1 MTSSAAKQESPLKGR
16 SCTAAC
22 ALARHA
28 HLIFTESRCG
38 QAGLYGPAH
47 SADRSCCPAGGPCPG
62 RGHDPR
68 HRIRR
73 ARAETGPRS
82 GTAGRS
88 GGCAPPHLYRRRRRH
103 LYGGDD
109 RGAGHPRRSGRMPA
123 LRQRQR
129 LSAHLRHKGR
139 VCGPGRAAGRRGS
152 DHRPAPDEPGSVRH
166 HLRGGP
172 GRSGGLWYPEIPAHP
187 AVRRRGASWLQRKT
201 KKKTPEIPERF
212 ALILQKIKYVLLFGI
227 ICLCFLQKEN
237 LLNEN
242 SPWTIFSL
250 LRAGNFSAVSN
261 LCAILLL
268 VIIVA
273 GMAVKERFFCQFLCP
288 MGAVFSLLPQF
299 PFFRL
304 RRGRSCL
311 NGCQAC
317 RKNCPVSIKLQENPL
332 RDGECISCLKCTMIC
347 PKQNI
352 HYLPKI
358 RKNKKDE
365 KK

>member
-1 MTSSAAKQESPLKGR
+1 MKKIKKLQW
-16 SCTAAC
+16 
-22 ALARHA
+22 
-28 HLIFTESRCG
+28 I
-38 QAGLYGPAH
+38 
-47 SADRSCCPAGGPCPG
+47 
-62 RGHDPR
+62 
-68 HRIRR
+68 RIVIQ
-73 ARAETGPRS
+73 GI
-82 GTAGRS
+82 
-88 GGCAPPHLYRRRRRH
+88 CFIYF
-103 LYGGDD
+103 
-109 RGAGHPRRSGRMPA
+109 PA
-123 LRQRQR
+123 LFSQAF
-129 LSAHLRHKGR
+129 LGIKNIFVSMGKGTPLVLNDFSVILLLLCLFTMFFGR
-139 VCGPGRAAGRRGS
+139 FFCGFMCAF
-152 DHRPAPDEPGSVRH
+152 
-166 HLRGGP
+166 
-172 GRSGGLWYPEIPAHP
+172 
-187 AVRRRGASWLQRKT
+187 GAIGDWIYCVSSWLQRKT
-201 KKKTPEIPERF
+201 KKKIPEIPERF

-227 ICLCFLQKEN
+227 ICLCFLEKEN

-268 VIIVA
+268 VFIVA

-332 RDGECISCLKCTMIC
+332 RDGECINCLKCTMIC

>member
-1 MTSSAAKQESPLKGR
+1 MWQNRKK
-16 SCTAAC
+16 
-22 ALARHA
+22 
-28 HLIFTESRCG
+28 
-38 QAGLYGPAH
+38 Y
-47 SADRSCCPAGGPCPG
+47 
-62 RGHDPR
+62 
-68 HRIRR
+68 
-73 ARAETGPRS
+73 
-82 GTAGRS
+82 
-88 GGCAPPHLYRRRRRH
+88 
-103 LYGGDD
+103 
-109 RGAGHPRRSGRMPA
+109 
-123 LRQRQR
+123 
-129 LSAHLRHKGR
+129 K
-139 VCGPGRAAGRRGS
+139 
-152 DHRPAPDEPGSVRH
+152 
-166 HLRGGP
+166 
-172 GRSGGLWYPEIPAHP
+172 
-187 AVRRRGASWLQRKT
+187 RKT
-201 KKKTPEIPERF
+201 KKKIPEIPERF

-227 ICLCFLQKEN
+227 ICLCFLEKEN

-268 VIIVA
+268 VFIVA